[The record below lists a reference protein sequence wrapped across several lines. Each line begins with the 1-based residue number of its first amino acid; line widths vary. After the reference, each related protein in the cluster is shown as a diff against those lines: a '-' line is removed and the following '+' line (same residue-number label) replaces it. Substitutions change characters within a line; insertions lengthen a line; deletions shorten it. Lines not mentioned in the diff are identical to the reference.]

1 VFECHEVRVPILP
14 IHVSPAQRAHQRTVS
29 DPEEP
34 RTTPLLE
41 AAATPT
47 SPDIG
52 KALGNTLLS
61 VFVESPVAL
70 FKTMMRV
77 KDVEDETWDE
87 VAADMR
93 ITEYI

>member
-1 VFECHEVRVPILP
+1 
-14 IHVSPAQRAHQRTVS
+14 VS

-34 RTTPLLE
+34 RTTPHLE
-41 AAATPT
+41 AAAIQTPT

-52 KALGNTLLS
+52 KSLGKTLSS

-70 FKTMMRV
+70 FKTIMRV
-77 KDVEDETWDE
+77 KDVEHETWDE

-93 ITEYI
+93 I

>member
-1 VFECHEVRVPILP
+1 MFECHEVRVPTCIP
-14 IHVSPAQRAHQRTVS
+14 SSASASTDYVS

-41 AAATPT
+41 AAATPS

-70 FKTMMRV
+70 FKTIMRV